1 MEYKNIIVDRYGTEN
16 RLGRI
21 TLNRPAKLNTL
32 SAQLLFEFE
41 DALKNLAQDNSI
53 RVLIIRGAGRAF
65 GAGYDQSPGDGAG
78 GPKPK
83 LDNTPIPAAD
93 RFARMRFDLQDGAR
107 LQMYLWNL
115 PKITIAQVHGYCLAG
130 SCEYAMMCDL
140 VVASEDAIIG
150 HPGVR
155 GLGHPR
161 NSCFWPLLIGMRKTK
176 ELMYTG
182 DQVSGKEA
190 AAMGMIN
197 RAVPAADLEKEVT
210 LLAERI
216 AIQSAD
222 ALAIHKEALN
232 RWWQT
237 MGIEGAV
244 RAAADY
250 DGYYQ
255 MTQQAAL
262 WNQKIREL
270 GVKGAFEWRDK
281 PYNDLRGAEK

>member
-1 MEYKNIIVDRYGTEN
+1 MEYKNIIVDRYGKEN
-16 RLGRI
+16 HLGRI

-32 SAQLLFEFE
+32 SAQLLLEFE
-41 DALKNLAQDNSI
+41 DALKNMAQDNSI

-65 GAGYDQSPGDGAG
+65 GAGYDLGPGYG
-78 GPKPK
+78 GS
-83 LDNTPIPAAD
+83 
-93 RFARMRFDLQDGAR
+93 FSSMRFRIQDGAR

-150 HPGVR
+150 HPAVR

-197 RAVPAADLEKEVT
+197 RAIPAAELEKEVT

-244 RAAADY
+244 RAAADF
-250 DGYYQ
+250 DVMYQ
-255 MTQQAAL
+255 NTEQAAEL
-262 WNQKIREL
+262 SKKIAEL
-270 GVKGAFEWRDK
+270 GLKGGFEWRDK
-281 PYNDLRGAEK
+281 PYHDLRGVEK